1 LGCKY
6 FWYFGSNKKRK
17 LELKKELLVLEFP
30 EENGKL
36 TTDEMSYRVNM
47 QEELFKLYEGEK
59 SYCHQ
64 KAHGKWLLEEDQYTA
79 YFHIIAN
86 GRTLLG

>member
-1 LGCKY
+1 VRSSLRSTPVRLCW
-6 FWYFGSNKKRK
+6 FIFFATFGSNKKRK

-36 TTDEMSYRVNM
+36 TTDEMSYRVKM
-47 QEELFKLYEGEK
+47 QEELFKLYEEEE

-64 KAHGKWLLEEDQYTA
+64 KAHG
-79 YFHIIAN
+79 N
-86 GRTLLG
+86 GC